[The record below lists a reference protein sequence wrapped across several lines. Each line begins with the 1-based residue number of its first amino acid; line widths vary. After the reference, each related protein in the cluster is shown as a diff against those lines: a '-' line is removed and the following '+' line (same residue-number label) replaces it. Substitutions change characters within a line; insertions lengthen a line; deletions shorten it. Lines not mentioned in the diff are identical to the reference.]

1 MVIRWWPITFYPNYE
16 RDQLIN
22 GYKNKNEL
30 KFKFIISEFK
40 DDYWDNTK
48 SKEDNKKR
56 QGGCKGWYKG
66 KHCKKELI
74 LIIIIK
80 CKWDILFSW

>member
-1 MVIRWWPITFYPNYE
+1 MVIRWWPSTFYPNYE

-22 GYKNKNEL
+22 GYKNKNEF
-30 KFKFIISEFK
+30 KFKFIISRFK

-56 QGGCKGWYKG
+56 QGGWERVIQWQALQNK
-66 KHCKKELI
+66 I
-74 LIIIIK
+74 
-80 CKWDILFSW
+80 DIDNKNKM